1 MRGRLGTHMSV
12 QLTFLLCAN
21 LMDVEY
27 LVVRILSDTAKK
39 MLVFLAGSS
48 AGHLLL
54 SA

>member
-27 LVVRILSDTAKK
+27 LVVRILFGTAKK